1 MKYIKLLA
9 LGATMSLSASAIAAT
24 LTVTSLADDGSAGTL
39 RSVLASATAGDTIEF
54 ADNIAGGEIAITIA
68 SGAIEI
74 PVSVSIIA
82 PEDAPIT
89 INGGAGGRAYS
100 GSSRTCGLLYGSNA
114 DSTVTLKNFIF
125 TEAQVVQDSATPH
138 IGPAVS
144 FLGDAII
151 DNCCWTNNAVVQTG
165 SYNNDTGD
173 GGVCLRVEG
182 DLQLTNSKFVDNGMS
197 STIYS
202 MGGNIVTKGEKISIK
217 NCYFDKFVGWDN
229 NRPGNSVRGGG
240 SIAILGASDKDI
252 VIQDCYFTDQWANA
266 SASSI
271 FVRQD
276 VTGGTMLIDNC
287 IFREIY
293 GYSANGYSSGGGV
306 ISAGNSGSALKLIV
320 KNTEFSNCGCKGY
333 AGTILFRSS
342 AYAVFVNCLFYNSHS
357 VAWGG
362 IADSRCNTY
371 VINCTAVGSVNSQN
385 NANACGAFF
394 MESKTFAGLNSVFAW
409 NYSSTATEMVIDDCS
424 RYGGTVAMYNSFNG
438 VRGRSPNVTDN
449 LMTYDETTKMFALPL
464 QSRTNAVVAG
474 VTLNYVSEMLY
485 PQLTYDEKS
494 PKKKLA
500 AVEILPQT
508 DGGVLDATGWPVRH
522 SADWSSIAYTK
533 DRGVTWTALLGDVA
547 AATIDLVADS
557 RGVEYKMSSDGLPRP
572 PIGAASIPLKVGTT
586 ILFF

>member
-1 MKYIKLLA
+1 MNKIFFIFANVLFSSIC
-9 LGATMSLSASAIAAT
+9 TFAAT
-24 LTVTSLADDGSAGTL
+24 LTVTSLADDGSSGTL
-39 RSVLASATAGDTIEF
+39 RSVLASASEGDTVVF
-54 ADNIAGGEIAITIA
+54 ADALAGGEIFITKS

-74 PVSVSIIA
+74 PISISVIG
-82 PEDAPIT
+82 PEDAPIS
-89 INGGAGGRAYS
+89 INGGANGCAYAD
-100 GSSRTCGLLYGSNA
+100 SSRTSGLFYASNA
-114 DSTVTLKNFIF
+114 ESTVTLKNLVF
-125 TEAQVVQDSATPH
+125 TGVKGSQNSSTPH

-144 FLGDAII
+144 ILGNAII
-151 DNCCWTNNAVVQTG
+151 DNCCWTNNAVAQTG
-165 SYNNDTGD
+165 SYNSDTGD
-173 GGVCLRVEG
+173 GGACLRVEG
-182 DLQLTNSKFVDNGMS
+182 DLQLTNSKFVDNGMNS
-197 STIYS
+197 AIYS

-229 NRPGNSVRGGG
+229 IRPGNSVRGGG

-333 AGTILFRSS
+333 GGTILFRSS

-500 AVEILPQT
+500 AVEILSKLE
-508 DGGVLDATGWPVRH
+508 GGVLDVAGWPVRH
-522 SADWSSIAYTK
+522 SADWSAVAYSK
-533 DRGVTWTALLGDVA
+533 DRGATWTALYGDVEN
-547 AATIDLVADS
+547 ATIDLVADS
-557 RGVEYKMSSDGLPRP
+557 RGIAYKLGSDGLPRP
-572 PIGAASIPLKVGTT
+572 SIGAAAINSKFGT
-586 ILFF
+586 IIFIY

>member
-1 MKYIKLLA
+1 MKSKF
-9 LGATMSLSASAIAAT
+9 SLCTILFVASTSIYAAT
-24 LTVTSLADDGSAGTL
+24 HIVTSLADDGSAGTL
-39 RSVLASATAGDTIEF
+39 RSVVSSAVNGDIVEF
-54 ADNIAGGEIAITIA
+54 ADAISGGTIVINKDL
-68 SGAIEI
+68 GVIEI
-74 PVSVSIIA
+74 SSSISVIG
-82 PEDAPIT
+82 PEDAPIS
-89 INGGAGGRAYS
+89 INGGANGCAYA
-100 GSSRTCGLLYGSNA
+100 GSSRTSGLFYASNA
-114 DSTVTLKNFIF
+114 ESTVTLKNIVF
-125 TEAQVVQDSATPH
+125 TGVKGSQNSSTPH

-144 FLGDAII
+144 ILGNAII
-151 DNCCWTNNAVVQTG
+151 ENCCWTNNAVVQTG

-173 GGVCLRVEG
+173 GGACLRVEG
-182 DLQLTNSKFVDNGMS
+182 DLQLTNSKFVDNGMN

-229 NRPGNSVRGGG
+229 IRPGNSVRGGG

-266 SASSI
+266 SAGSI

-293 GYSANGYSSGGGV
+293 GYSANGFSSGGGV

-500 AVEILPQT
+500 AVEILPKK
-508 DGGVLDATGWPVRH
+508 DGGVLDMAGWPVKH
-522 SADWSSIAYTK
+522 SADWSSIAFSK
-533 DRGVTWTALLGDVA
+533 DRGATWTALCGDVES
-547 AATIDLVADS
+547 ATINMLSDS
-557 RGVEYKMSSDGLPRP
+557 RGEKYMMSNDGLPVP
-572 PIGAASIPLKVGTT
+572 PIGATT
-586 ILFF
+586 IKKPEVLMIFVH